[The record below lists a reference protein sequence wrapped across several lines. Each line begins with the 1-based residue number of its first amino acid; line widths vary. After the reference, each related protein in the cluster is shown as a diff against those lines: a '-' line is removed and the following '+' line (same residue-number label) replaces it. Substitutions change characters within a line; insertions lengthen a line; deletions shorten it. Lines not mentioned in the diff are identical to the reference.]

1 MKKFYLITNSEK
13 DKDLEVTEQIQKY
26 LTEHGSTYILHVAAV
41 KTMGSYTDACEVPED
56 TECVIVLGGD
66 GTLIQAARD
75 MVHRDIP
82 ILGINL
88 GTVGFLTEVEK
99 DTLFPA
105 LDRLMAGDVAIE
117 ERMMIKG
124 TVHSDKCVEE
134 EMVALN
140 DIVINRC
147 GPLHILEFIIY
158 VNGEVLTTY
167 QADGVIVATPTG
179 STGYSLSA
187 GGPIIEPHA
196 QMMLVTPICPH
207 VLNARSI
214 VLSKEDV
221 IRVEVGSNREIGR
234 GILEVTFDGSRSF
247 NLEVGDYVEITCSE
261 QVTKIVKL
269 KKEGFLSI
277 LRSKLSDRA

>member
-1 MKKFYLITNSEK
+1 MKNFYLITNSEK
-13 DKDLEVTEQIQKY
+13 DKDLEVTGSIKDY
-26 LTEHGSTYILHVAAV
+26 LISHGSSCILHVAAV
-41 KTMGSYTDACEVPED
+41 KTMGAYTDACKVPEE

-75 MVHRDIP
+75 MVNRDIP
-82 ILGINL
+82 LLGINL

-105 LDRLMAGDVAIE
+105 LDRLMAGDVTIE

-124 TVHSDKCVEE
+124 AVHSKELIAE

-147 GPLHILEFIIY
+147 GPLHILEFILY

-167 QADGVIVATPTG
+167 QADGIIIATPTG

-196 QMMLVTPICPH
+196 QMMLITPICPH

-221 IRVEVGSNREIGR
+221 IRVEVGKNREIGN

-277 LRSKLSDRA
+277 LRNKLSDRA